1 MEESGEKSSAEK
13 KALGAERTA
22 PSRTGSRNKTTTH
35 APLNLT

>member
-1 MEESGEKSSAEK
+1 MVETGEKSSAEK